1 MWDDVSYFLFCNS
14 VHTLYMLNIKYSA
27 SKSWCFHSCVNGV
40 TKIQNQRIQRI
51 RQYFDNH
58 GILKTTLI
66 RWMKQWLRG
75 NKTVCLGRGIRTR
88 VRSLHSKMFLRHC
101 FRFNICTYH
110 LYLKKN
116 CGDDSSFSCG
126 KVFMWSRLWHE
137 TIYSVFFV
145 MLFDKVCTQICNN
158 NIKRDK

>member
-1 MWDDVSYFLFCNS
+1 
-14 VHTLYMLNIKYSA
+14 MLSNTAA
-27 SKSWCFHSCVNGV
+27 STVWPKFKTNESKEFAS
-40 TKIQNQRIQRI
+40 
-51 RQYFDNH
+51 
-58 GILKTTLI
+58 ILTTTVFWKTTLI

>member
-27 SKSWCFHSCVNGV
+27 SKSWCFLTQLRQRCD
-40 TKIQNQRIQRI
+40 QNSKPTNPKNSPVFWQPR
-51 RQYFDNH
+51 YFENH
-58 GILKTTLI
+58 INH
-66 RWMKQWLRG
+66 WMKQWLRG

-145 MLFDKVCTQICNN
+145 W
-158 NIKRDK
+158 